1 VKDDT
6 SSAPEEDVEEDET
19 PRKSSSK
26 RKAVTFEDNEASGH
40 DDEDEARIRRRER
53 REKRSRL
60 DSQQGCDGPAE
71 TPAPKARKA
80 ENTAKKREKDAE
92 MAHKSHRRISKA
104 YLAVEDLFVD
114 LELSKKERKRV
125 LSLLLVDNGMI
136 ACTALPAQMASL
148 APKEKTADQSSSSKG
163 KTKAKKG
170 KKKGKQAA
178 KPPTASPF
186 TEAQRGAI
194 AALKA
199 QVNELV
205 AQKDSADN
213 LAKIRELRGQIKEIK
228 RPNST

>member
-1 VKDDT
+1 M
-6 SSAPEEDVEEDET
+6 
-19 PRKSSSK
+19 
-26 RKAVTFEDNEASGH
+26 
-40 DDEDEARIRRRER
+40 
-53 REKRSRL
+53 
-60 DSQQGCDGPAE
+60 DSQQRHEQPVE
-71 TPAPKARKA
+71 TPGPQSRKA
-80 ENTAKKREKDAE
+80 TNAANKREKDSA

-104 YLAVEDLFVD
+104 YLAAEDLFVD
-114 LELSKKERKRV
+114 LELTKKERKRV

-148 APKEKTADQSSSSKG
+148 GPKEKTADQPPPPKG
-163 KTKAKKG
+163 KSQSPKRN

-186 TEAQRGAI
+186 TEAQKTAI

-228 RPNST
+228 RPNLN